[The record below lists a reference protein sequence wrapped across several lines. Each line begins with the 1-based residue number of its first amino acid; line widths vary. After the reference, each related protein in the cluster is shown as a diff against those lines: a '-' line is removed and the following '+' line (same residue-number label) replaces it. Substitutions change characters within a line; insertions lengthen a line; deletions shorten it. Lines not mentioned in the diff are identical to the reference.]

1 MHSLIFF
8 LIALAILIIIHEYG
22 HFWVA
27 RRCGVKVLRFSV
39 GFGKPI
45 WQKVGKDGTEY
56 VLAPIPMGGY
66 VKMLDEREVPV
77 SEDQAQFAFN
87 RQSLTKRVAIVS
99 AGPIANLLFAILA
112 YWILLVVGV
121 SGIKPVVDDVRP
133 SSIAAEAGL
142 HAGDEILQIDGNDTP
157 TWNSVYKALIQKAEY
172 GEKID
177 ITVSSANI
185 KQEHSLTLPQVGLEQ
200 VGNILEQIGIE
211 PLRPS
216 IKPILGEVV
225 PGSPAEKAGLKSGD
239 MLVSAQQEII
249 PSWNQWVEL
258 IQASAGKTLD
268 IELLRDGDRLGLT
281 LIPETGE
288 DGKGRIG
295 AAVDTSQTA
304 IPQELQAELRYG
316 PIDAIKYA
324 VIQTWDFSSSTLK
337 SLWGMVTGKVSTDNL
352 GGPISIAQI
361 AGSSAEQG
369 VMSFISFLAMISITL
384 GILNLLPIPMLDGGH
399 LAMFVFEAVR
409 GKPLSETVQVQVQ
422 KVGFLV
428 LIMVMFIAFFNDL
441 SRVFG

>member
-1 MHSLIFF
+1 
-8 LIALAILIIIHEYG
+8 
-22 HFWVA
+22 
-27 RRCGVKVLRFSV
+27 VLRFSV

-66 VKMLDEREVPV
+66 VKMLDEREMPV
-77 SEDQAQFAFN
+77 SEEQAQFAFN
-87 RQSLTKRVAIVS
+87 RQSLAKRVAIVS
-99 AGPIANLLFAILA
+99 AGPIANLLFAVLA

-121 SGIKPVVDDVRP
+121 SGIKPVIDDVRP
-133 SSIAAEAGL
+133 ASIAAEAGL
-142 HAGDEILQIDGNDTP
+142 HAGDEIQQIDGNDTP
-157 TWNSVYKALIQKAEY
+157 TWVSVYKALIQKAEY

-177 ITVSSANI
+177 ITVSSASI
-185 KQEHSLTLPQVGLEQ
+185 KQEHSLILPQVGLEQ
-200 VGNILEQIGIE
+200 VGNILEQIGIK

-216 IKPILGEVV
+216 IKPILGEVM
-225 PGSPAEKAGLKSGD
+225 PGSPAEKAGLKAGD
-239 MLVSAQQEII
+239 MLVSAQQETI

-295 AAVDTSQTA
+295 AAVDASQTA

-316 PIDAIKYA
+316 PIEAIKYA

-399 LAMFVFEAVR
+399 LAMFAFEAVR
-409 GKPLSETVQVQVQ
+409 GKPLSDTMQVQIQ

>member
-8 LIALAILIIIHEYG
+8 LITLAILIIIHEYG

-66 VKMLDEREVPV
+66 VKMLDEREMPV
-77 SEDQAQFAFN
+77 SEEQAQFAFN
-87 RQSLTKRVAIVS
+87 RQSLAKRVAIVS
-99 AGPIANLLFAILA
+99 AGPIANLIFAILA
-112 YWILLVVGV
+112 YWMLFVVGV
-121 SGIKPVVDDVRP
+121 SGIKPIIDDVHP
-133 SSIAAEAGL
+133 ASIAAQAGL
-142 HAGDEILQIDGNDTP
+142 NPSDEILQVDGKRTP

-172 GEKID
+172 GERTEIL
-177 ITVSSANI
+177 V
-185 KQEHSLTLPQVGLEQ
+185 LTSGIEQQYALVIPQVSIDQ
-200 VGNILEQIGIE
+200 ASSILDKIGIE
-211 PLRPS
+211 PLRPA
-216 IKPILGEVV
+216 IKPVLGEIV
-225 PGSPAEKAGLKSGD
+225 PDSPAQKAGLKEGD
-239 MLVSAQQEII
+239 VLLSSQQQTIDNW
-249 PSWNQWVEL
+249 SKWVEL
-258 IQASAGKTLD
+258 IQASAGKELN
-268 IELLRDGDRLGLT
+268 IEIQRNEQRLT
-281 LIPETGE
+281 LILTPQAGD

-295 AAVDTSQTA
+295 AAVDASQST
-304 IPQELQAELRYG
+304 IPQELQAELSYG
-316 PIDAIKYA
+316 PVEAVWQA

-337 SLWGMVTGKVSTDNL
+337 SLWGMITGKVSTDNL

-369 VMSFISFLAMISITL
+369 VTSFISFLAMISITL

-399 LAMFVFEAVR
+399 LAMFAVEAVR
-409 GKPLSETVQVQVQ
+409 GKPISEITQMQIQ
-422 KVGFLV
+422 KVGFLI

-441 SRVFG
+441 TRVFG

>member
-66 VKMLDEREVPV
+66 VKMLDEREMPV
-77 SEDQAQFAFN
+77 GEEQAQFAFN
-87 RQSLTKRVAIVS
+87 RQSLAKRVAIVS
-99 AGPIANLLFAILA
+99 AGPIANLLFAVLA

-121 SGIKPVVDDVRP
+121 SGIKPVIDDVRP
-133 SSIAAEAGL
+133 ASIAAEAGL

-177 ITVSSANI
+177 ITVSSTSI
-185 KQEHSLTLPQVGLEQ
+185 KQEHSLILPQVSLEQ

-211 PLRPS
+211 PLRPA
-216 IKPILGEVV
+216 IKPILGEVM
-225 PGSPAEKAGLKSGD
+225 PGSPAEKAGLKAGD
-239 MLVSAQQEII
+239 MLLSAQQETI

-258 IQASAGKTLD
+258 IQASAGKKLD
-268 IELLRDGDRLGLT
+268 IEVFQDGERIALT
-281 LIPETGE
+281 LIPEIGE

-295 AAVDTSQTA
+295 AAVDASQTA

-316 PIDAIKYA
+316 PIAAIKHA

-337 SLWGMVTGKVSTDNL
+337 SLWGMITGKVSTDNL

-399 LAMFVFEAVR
+399 LAMFAFEAVR
-409 GKPLSETVQVQVQ
+409 GKPLSDTVQVQIQ

>member
-66 VKMLDEREVPV
+66 VKMLDEREMPV
-77 SEDQAQFAFN
+77 SEEQAQFAFN
-87 RQSLTKRVAIVS
+87 RQSLAKRVAIVS
-99 AGPIANLLFAILA
+99 AGPIANLLFAVLA

-121 SGIKPVVDDVRP
+121 SGIKPVINDVRP
-133 SSIAAEAGL
+133 ASIAAEAGL

-177 ITVSSANI
+177 ITVSSTSI
-185 KQEHSLTLPQVGLEQ
+185 KQEHSLILPQVGLEQ

-216 IKPILGEVV
+216 IKPILGEVM
-225 PGSPAEKAGLKSGD
+225 PGSPAEKAGLKAGD
-239 MLVSAQQEII
+239 MLVSAQQETI

-295 AAVDTSQTA
+295 AAVDASQTA

-316 PIDAIKYA
+316 PIEAIKYA

-399 LAMFVFEAVR
+399 LAMFAFEAVR
-409 GKPLSETVQVQVQ
+409 GKPISDTMQVQIQ

>member
-8 LIALAILIIIHEYG
+8 LIALALLIIIHEYG

-66 VKMLDEREVPV
+66 VKMLDEREMPV
-77 SEDQAQFAFN
+77 SEEQAQYAFN
-87 RQSLTKRVAIVS
+87 RQSLMKRVAIVS
-99 AGPIANLLFAILA
+99 AGPIANLIFAIFA
-112 YWILLVVGV
+112 YWLLFVVGV
-121 SGIKPVVDDVRP
+121 SGIKPVIDDVRP
-133 SSIAAEAGL
+133 ASIAAQAGL
-142 HAGDEILQIDGNDTP
+142 VAGDQIVEIDGKQTP

-172 GEKID
+172 GEDVKMM
-177 ITVSSANI
+177 VLSSGI
-185 KQEHSLTLPQVGLEQ
+185 QQYHSFILPQVGIDQ
-200 VGNILEQIGIE
+200 AGNILEKIGVE
-211 PLRPS
+211 PLRPA
-216 IKPILGEVV
+216 IKPVLGKVM
-225 PGSPAEKAGLKSGD
+225 PDSPAQKAGLKVGD
-239 MLVSAQQEII
+239 VLLSSQQQAI
-249 PSWNQWVEL
+249 SNWQQWVEL
-258 IQASAGKTLD
+258 IQASAGKSLN
-268 IELLRDGDRLGLT
+268 IEIERNGERLT
-281 LIPETGE
+281 RTITPEAGE
-288 DGKGRIG
+288 DGNGRIG
-295 AAVDTSQTA
+295 AAVDSSQTK
-304 IPQELQAELRYG
+304 IPKTLQAELRYG
-316 PIDAIKYA
+316 PVAAFKEA

-337 SLWGMVTGKVSTDNL
+337 SLWGMITGKVSTDNL

-369 VMSFISFLAMISITL
+369 ITSFISFLAMISITL

-399 LAMFVFEAVR
+399 LAMFAFEAVR
-409 GKPLSETVQVQVQ
+409 GKPLSETVQVQIQ

>member
-66 VKMLDEREVPV
+66 VKMLDEREMPV
-77 SEDQAQFAFN
+77 SEEQAQFAFN
-87 RQSLTKRVAIVS
+87 RQSLAKRVAIVS
-99 AGPIANLLFAILA
+99 AGPIANLLFAVLA

-121 SGIKPVVDDVRP
+121 SGIKPVIDDVRP
-133 SSIAAEAGL
+133 ASIAAEAGL
-142 HAGDEILQIDGNDTP
+142 HAGDEIQQIDGNDTP
-157 TWNSVYKALIQKAEY
+157 TWDSVYKALIQKAEY

-177 ITVSSANI
+177 ITVSSASI
-185 KQEHSLTLPQVGLEQ
+185 KQEHSLILPQVGLEQ

-216 IKPILGEVV
+216 IKPILGEVM
-225 PGSPAEKAGLKSGD
+225 PGSPAEKAGLKAGD
-239 MLVSAQQEII
+239 MLVSAQQETI

-295 AAVDTSQTA
+295 AAVDASQTA

-316 PIDAIKYA
+316 PIEAIKYA
-324 VIQTWDFSSSTLK
+324 VIQTWDFSSSTL
-337 SLWGMVTGKVSTDNL
+337 WT
-352 GGPISIAQI
+352 
-361 AGSSAEQG
+361 
-369 VMSFISFLAMISITL
+369 
-384 GILNLLPIPMLDGGH
+384 
-399 LAMFVFEAVR
+399 
-409 GKPLSETVQVQVQ
+409 
-422 KVGFLV
+422 
-428 LIMVMFIAFFNDL
+428 
-441 SRVFG
+441 

>member
-66 VKMLDEREVPV
+66 VKMLDEREMPV
-77 SEDQAQFAFN
+77 SEEQAQFAFN
-87 RQSLTKRVAIVS
+87 RQSLAKRVAIVS
-99 AGPIANLLFAILA
+99 AGPIANLIFAILA
-112 YWILLVVGV
+112 YWMLFVVGV
-121 SGIKPVVDDVRP
+121 SGIKPIIDDVHP
-133 SSIAAEAGL
+133 ASIAAQAGL
-142 HAGDEILQIDGNDTP
+142 NPSDEILQVDGKRTP

-172 GEKID
+172 GERTEIL
-177 ITVSSANI
+177 V
-185 KQEHSLTLPQVGLEQ
+185 LTSGIEQQYALVIPQVSIDQAGS
-200 VGNILEQIGIE
+200 ILDKIGIE
-211 PLRPS
+211 PLRPA
-216 IKPILGEVV
+216 IKPVLGEIV
-225 PGSPAEKAGLKSGD
+225 PDSPAQKAGLKVGD
-239 MLVSAQQEII
+239 VLLSSQQQTIDNW
-249 PSWNQWVEL
+249 SKWVEL
-258 IQASAGKTLD
+258 IQASAGKELN
-268 IELLRDGDRLGLT
+268 IEIQRNEQRLT
-281 LIPETGE
+281 LTLTPQAGD

-295 AAVDTSQTA
+295 AVVDASQST
-304 IPQELQAELRYG
+304 IPQELQAELSYG
-316 PIDAIKYA
+316 PVEASWQA
-324 VIQTWDFSSSTLK
+324 VIQTWDFSTSTLK
-337 SLWGMVTGKVSTDNL
+337 SLWGMITGKVSTDNL

-369 VMSFISFLAMISITL
+369 VTSFISFLAMISITL

-399 LAMFVFEAVR
+399 LAMFAVEAVR
-409 GKPLSETVQVQVQ
+409 GKPISEITQMQIQ
-422 KVGFLV
+422 KVGFLI

-441 SRVFG
+441 TRVFG

>member
-66 VKMLDEREVPV
+66 VKMLDEREMPV
-77 SEDQAQFAFN
+77 SEEQAQFAFN
-87 RQSLTKRVAIVS
+87 RQSLAKRVAIVS
-99 AGPIANLLFAILA
+99 AGPIANLLFAVLA

-121 SGIKPVVDDVRP
+121 SGIKPIIDDVRP
-133 SSIAAEAGL
+133 ASIAAEAGL
-142 HAGDEILQIDGNDTP
+142 HAGDEFLQIDGNDIP

-177 ITVSSANI
+177 ITVSSASI
-185 KQEHSLTLPQVGLEQ
+185 KQQHSLILPQVGLEQ

-216 IKPILGEVV
+216 IKPILGEVI
-225 PGSPAEKAGLKSGD
+225 PGSPAEKAGLKAGD
-239 MLVSAQQEII
+239 ILVSAQQETI

-281 LIPETGE
+281 LIPETGD

-295 AAVDTSQTA
+295 AAVDASQTA

-316 PIDAIKYA
+316 PIEAIKYA
-324 VIQTWDFSSSTLK
+324 VTQTWDFSSSTLK

-399 LAMFVFEAVR
+399 LAMFAFEAVR
-409 GKPLSETVQVQVQ
+409 GKPLSDTMQVQIQ

>member
-45 WQKVGKDGTEY
+45 WQKIGKDGTEY

-66 VKMLDEREVPV
+66 VKMLDEREMPV
-77 SEDQAQFAFN
+77 SEEQAQFAFN
-87 RQSLTKRVAIVS
+87 RQSLAKRVAIVS

-133 SSIAAEAGL
+133 ASIAAEAGL

-216 IKPILGEVV
+216 IKPVLGEVV

-295 AAVDTSQTA
+295 AAVDASQTA

>member
-66 VKMLDEREVPV
+66 VKMLDEREMPV
-77 SEDQAQFAFN
+77 SEEQAQFAFN
-87 RQSLTKRVAIVS
+87 RQSLAKRVAIVS
-99 AGPIANLLFAILA
+99 AGPIANLLFAVLA

-121 SGIKPVVDDVRP
+121 SGIKPVIDDVRP
-133 SSIAAEAGL
+133 ASIAAEAGL
-142 HAGDEILQIDGNDTP
+142 HAGDEIQQIDGNDTP
-157 TWNSVYKALIQKAEY
+157 TWDSVYKALIQKAEY

-177 ITVSSANI
+177 ITVSSASI
-185 KQEHSLTLPQVGLEQ
+185 KQEHSLILPQVGLEQ

-216 IKPILGEVV
+216 IKPILGEVI
-225 PGSPAEKAGLKSGD
+225 PGSPAEKAGLKAGD
-239 MLVSAQQEII
+239 MLVSAQQETI

-295 AAVDTSQTA
+295 AAVDASQTA

-316 PIDAIKYA
+316 PIEAIKYA

-399 LAMFVFEAVR
+399 LAMFAFEAVR
-409 GKPLSETVQVQVQ
+409 GKPLSDTMQVQIQ

>member
-66 VKMLDEREVPV
+66 VKMLDEREMPV
-77 SEDQAQFAFN
+77 TEEQAQFAFN
-87 RQSLTKRVAIVS
+87 RQSLAKRVAIVS
-99 AGPIANLLFAILA
+99 AGPIANLIFAILA
-112 YWILLVVGV
+112 YWMLFVVGV
-121 SGIKPVVDDVRP
+121 SGIKPIIDDVHP
-133 SSIAAEAGL
+133 ASIAAQAGL
-142 HAGDEILQIDGNDTP
+142 NPSDEILQVDGKRTP

-172 GEKID
+172 GERTEILVMTSG
-177 ITVSSANI
+177 IVQQYALVI
-185 KQEHSLTLPQVGLEQ
+185 PQVSIDQ
-200 VGNILEQIGIE
+200 ASSILDKIGIE
-211 PLRPS
+211 PLRPA
-216 IKPILGEVV
+216 IKPVLGEIV
-225 PGSPAEKAGLKSGD
+225 PDSPAQKAGLKVGD
-239 MLVSAQQEII
+239 VLLSSQQQTIDNW
-249 PSWNQWVEL
+249 SKWVEL
-258 IQASAGKTLD
+258 IQASAGKELN
-268 IELLRDGDRLGLT
+268 IEIQRNEQRLT
-281 LIPETGE
+281 LTLTPQAGD

-295 AAVDTSQTA
+295 AAVDASQST
-304 IPQELQAELRYG
+304 IPQELQAELSYG
-316 PIDAIKYA
+316 PVEAVWQA

-337 SLWGMVTGKVSTDNL
+337 SLWGMITGKVSTDNL

-369 VMSFISFLAMISITL
+369 VTSFISFLAMISITL

-399 LAMFVFEAVR
+399 LAMFAVEAVR
-409 GKPLSETVQVQVQ
+409 GKPISEITQMQIQ
-422 KVGFLV
+422 KVGFLI

-441 SRVFG
+441 TRVFG

>member
-66 VKMLDEREVPV
+66 VKMLDEREMPV
-77 SEDQAQFAFN
+77 SEEQAQFAFN
-87 RQSLTKRVAIVS
+87 RQSLAKRVAIVS
-99 AGPIANLLFAILA
+99 AGPIANLIFAILA
-112 YWILLVVGV
+112 YWMLFVVGV
-121 SGIKPVVDDVRP
+121 SGIKPIIDDVHP
-133 SSIAAEAGL
+133 ASIAAQAGL
-142 HAGDEILQIDGNDTP
+142 NPGDEILQVDGKRTP

-172 GEKID
+172 GERTEIL
-177 ITVSSANI
+177 V
-185 KQEHSLTLPQVGLEQ
+185 LTSGIEQQYALVIPQVSIDQ
-200 VGNILEQIGIE
+200 ASSILDKIGIE
-211 PLRPS
+211 PLRPA
-216 IKPILGEVV
+216 IKPVLGEIV
-225 PGSPAEKAGLKSGD
+225 PDSPAQKAGLKVGD
-239 MLVSAQQEII
+239 VLLSSQQQTIDNW
-249 PSWNQWVEL
+249 SKWVEL
-258 IQASAGKTLD
+258 IQASAGKELN
-268 IELLRDGDRLGLT
+268 IEIQRNEQRLT
-281 LIPETGE
+281 LTLTPQAGD

-295 AAVDTSQTA
+295 AAVDASQST
-304 IPQELQAELRYG
+304 IPQELQAELSYG
-316 PIDAIKYA
+316 PVEASWQA
-324 VIQTWDFSSSTLK
+324 VIQTWDFSTSTLK
-337 SLWGMVTGKVSTDNL
+337 SLWGMITGKVSTDNL

-369 VMSFISFLAMISITL
+369 VTSFISFLAMISITL

-399 LAMFVFEAVR
+399 LAMFAVEAVR
-409 GKPLSETVQVQVQ
+409 GKPISEITQMQIQ
-422 KVGFLV
+422 KVGFLI

-441 SRVFG
+441 TRVFG

>member
-8 LIALAILIIIHEYG
+8 LIALAILIVIHEYG

-66 VKMLDEREVPV
+66 VKMLDEREMPV
-77 SEDQAQFAFN
+77 SEEQAQFAFN
-87 RQSLTKRVAIVS
+87 RQSLAKRVAIVS

-112 YWILLVVGV
+112 YWLLLVVGV
-121 SGIKPVVDDVRP
+121 SGIKPVIDDVRP
-133 SSIAAEAGL
+133 ASIAAEAGL

-177 ITVSSANI
+177 ITVSSASI
-185 KQEHSLTLPQVGLEQ
+185 KQQHSLILPQVGLEQ

-211 PLRPS
+211 PLRPA
-216 IKPILGEVV
+216 IKPILGEVM
-225 PGSPAEKAGLKSGD
+225 PGSPAEKAGLKAGD
-239 MLVSAQQEII
+239 MLLSAQQETI

-258 IQASAGKTLD
+258 IQASAGKKLD
-268 IELLRDGDRLGLT
+268 IEVFQDGERIALT
-281 LIPETGE
+281 LIPEIGE

-295 AAVDTSQTA
+295 AAVDASQTA

-316 PIDAIKYA
+316 PIEAIKYA

-337 SLWGMVTGKVSTDNL
+337 SLWGMITGKVSTDNL

-399 LAMFVFEAVR
+399 LAMFAFEAVR
-409 GKPLSETVQVQVQ
+409 GKPLSDTVQVQIQ

>member
-66 VKMLDEREVPV
+66 VKMLDEREMPV
-77 SEDQAQFAFN
+77 SEEQAQFAFN
-87 RQSLTKRVAIVS
+87 RQSLAKRVAIVS
-99 AGPIANLLFAILA
+99 AGPIANLIFAILA
-112 YWILLVVGV
+112 YWILFFVGV
-121 SGIKPVVDDVRP
+121 SGIKPIIDDVHP
-133 SSIAAEAGL
+133 ASIAAQAGL
-142 HAGDEILQIDGNDTP
+142 NPSDEILQVDGKRTP

-172 GEKID
+172 GERTEIL
-177 ITVSSANI
+177 V
-185 KQEHSLTLPQVGLEQ
+185 LTSGIEQQYALVIPQVSIDQ
-200 VGNILEQIGIE
+200 ASSILDKIGIE
-211 PLRPS
+211 PLRPA
-216 IKPILGEVV
+216 IKPVLGEIV
-225 PGSPAEKAGLKSGD
+225 PDSPAQKAGLKVGD
-239 MLVSAQQEII
+239 VLLSSQQQTIDNW
-249 PSWNQWVEL
+249 SKWVEL
-258 IQASAGKTLD
+258 IQASAGKELN
-268 IELLRDGDRLGLT
+268 IEIQRNEQRLT
-281 LIPETGE
+281 LTLTPQAGD

-295 AAVDTSQTA
+295 AAVDASQST
-304 IPQELQAELRYG
+304 IPQDLQAELSYG
-316 PIDAIKYA
+316 PVEAVWQA

-337 SLWGMVTGKVSTDNL
+337 SLWGMITGKVSTDNL

-369 VMSFISFLAMISITL
+369 VISFISFLAMISITL

-399 LAMFVFEAVR
+399 LAMFAVEAVR
-409 GKPLSETVQVQVQ
+409 GKPISEITQMQIQ
-422 KVGFLV
+422 KVGFLI

-441 SRVFG
+441 TRVFG

>member
-66 VKMLDEREVPV
+66 VKMLDEREMPV
-77 SEDQAQFAFN
+77 SEEQAQFAFN
-87 RQSLTKRVAIVS
+87 RQSLAKRVAIVS
-99 AGPIANLLFAILA
+99 AGSIANLIFAILA
-112 YWILLVVGV
+112 YWMLFVVGV
-121 SGIKPVVDDVRP
+121 SGIKPIIDDVHP
-133 SSIAAEAGL
+133 ASTAAQAGL
-142 HAGDEILQIDGNDTP
+142 NPSDEILQVDGKRTP

-172 GEKID
+172 GERTEIL
-177 ITVSSANI
+177 V
-185 KQEHSLTLPQVGLEQ
+185 LTSGIEQQYALVIPQVSIDQAGS
-200 VGNILEQIGIE
+200 ISYKIGIE
-211 PLRPS
+211 PLRPA
-216 IKPILGEVV
+216 IKPVLGEIV
-225 PGSPAEKAGLKSGD
+225 PDSPAQKAGLKVGD
-239 MLVSAQQEII
+239 VLLSSQQQTIDNW
-249 PSWNQWVEL
+249 SKWVEL
-258 IQASAGKTLD
+258 IQASAGKELN
-268 IELLRDGDRLGLT
+268 IEVQRHEQRLT
-281 LIPETGE
+281 LTLTPQAGD

-295 AAVDTSQTA
+295 AAVDASQST
-304 IPQELQAELRYG
+304 IPQDLQAELTYG
-316 PIDAIKYA
+316 PVEAVWQA

-337 SLWGMVTGKVSTDNL
+337 SLWGMITGKVSTDNL

-369 VMSFISFLAMISITL
+369 VTSFISFLAMISITL

-399 LAMFVFEAVR
+399 LAMFAVEAVR
-409 GKPLSETVQVQVQ
+409 GKPISEITQMQIQ
-422 KVGFLV
+422 KVGFLI

-441 SRVFG
+441 TRVFG

>member
-66 VKMLDEREVPV
+66 VKMLDEREMPV
-77 SEDQAQFAFN
+77 SEEQAQFAFN
-87 RQSLTKRVAIVS
+87 RQSLAKRVVIVS
-99 AGPIANLLFAILA
+99 AGPIANLLFAVLA

-121 SGIKPVVDDVRP
+121 SGIKPIIDDVRP
-133 SSIAAEAGL
+133 ASIAAEAGL
-142 HAGDEILQIDGNDTP
+142 HAGDEFLQINGNDTP

-177 ITVSSANI
+177 ITVSSASI
-185 KQEHSLTLPQVGLEQ
+185 KQEHSLILPQVGLEQ

-216 IKPILGEVV
+216 IKPILGEVI
-225 PGSPAEKAGLKSGD
+225 PDSPAEKAGLKAGD
-239 MLVSAQQEII
+239 MLVSAQQETI

-288 DGKGRIG
+288 DGQGRIG
-295 AAVDTSQTA
+295 AAVDASQTA

-316 PIDAIKYA
+316 PIEAIKYA

-399 LAMFVFEAVR
+399 LAMFAFEAVR
-409 GKPLSETVQVQVQ
+409 GKPLSDTVQVQTQ

>member
-66 VKMLDEREVPV
+66 VKMLDEREMPV
-77 SEDQAQFAFN
+77 SEEQAQFAFN
-87 RQSLTKRVAIVS
+87 RQSLAKRVAIVS
-99 AGPIANLLFAILA
+99 AGPIANLLFAVLA

-121 SGIKPVVDDVRP
+121 SGIKPVINDVRP
-133 SSIAAEAGL
+133 ASIAADAGL

-177 ITVSSANI
+177 ITVSSASI
-185 KQEHSLTLPQVGLEQ
+185 KQEHSLILPQVGLEQ

-216 IKPILGEVV
+216 IKPILGEVM
-225 PGSPAEKAGLKSGD
+225 PGSPAEKAGLKAGD
-239 MLVSAQQEII
+239 MLVSAQQETI
-249 PSWNQWVEL
+249 PSWNQWVDL

-295 AAVDTSQTA
+295 AAVDASQAA

-316 PIDAIKYA
+316 PIEAIKYA
-324 VIQTWDFSSSTLK
+324 VIQTWDFSSSNLK

-399 LAMFVFEAVR
+399 LAMFAFEAVR
-409 GKPLSETVQVQVQ
+409 GKPLSDTMQVQIQ

>member
-66 VKMLDEREVPV
+66 VKMLDEREMPV
-77 SEDQAQFAFN
+77 SEEQAQFAFN
-87 RQSLTKRVAIVS
+87 RQSLAKRVAIVS
-99 AGPIANLLFAILA
+99 AGPIANLLFAVLA

-121 SGIKPVVDDVRP
+121 SGIKPVINDVRP
-133 SSIAAEAGL
+133 ASIAAEAGL

-177 ITVSSANI
+177 ITVSSTSI
-185 KQEHSLTLPQVGLEQ
+185 KQEHSLILPQVGLEQ

-216 IKPILGEVV
+216 IKPILGEVM
-225 PGSPAEKAGLKSGD
+225 PGSPAEKAGLKAGD
-239 MLVSAQQEII
+239 MLVSAQQETI

-288 DGKGRIG
+288 DSKGRIG
-295 AAVDTSQTA
+295 AAVDASQTA

-316 PIDAIKYA
+316 PIEAIKYA

-399 LAMFVFEAVR
+399 LAMFAFEAVR
-409 GKPLSETVQVQVQ
+409 GKPLSDTMQVQIQ

>member
-27 RRCGVKVLRFSV
+27 RRCSVKVLRFSV

-66 VKMLDEREVPV
+66 VKMLDEREMPV
-77 SEDQAQFAFN
+77 SEEQAQFAFN
-87 RQSLTKRVAIVS
+87 RQSLAKRVAIVS
-99 AGPIANLLFAILA
+99 AGPIANLLFAVLA

-121 SGIKPVVDDVRP
+121 SGIKPVIDDVRP
-133 SSIAAEAGL
+133 ASIAAEAGL
-142 HAGDEILQIDGNDTP
+142 HAGDEFLQIDGNDTP

-177 ITVSSANI
+177 ITVSSASI
-185 KQEHSLTLPQVGLEQ
+185 KQQHSLILPQVGLEQ

-216 IKPILGEVV
+216 IKPILGEVI
-225 PGSPAEKAGLKSGD
+225 PGSPAEKAGLKAGD
-239 MLVSAQQEII
+239 ILVSAQQETI

-295 AAVDTSQTA
+295 AAVDASQTA

-316 PIDAIKYA
+316 PIEAIKYA

-399 LAMFVFEAVR
+399 LAMFAFEAVR
-409 GKPLSETVQVQVQ
+409 GKPLSDTMQVQIQ

>member
-66 VKMLDEREVPV
+66 VKMLDEREMPV
-77 SEDQAQFAFN
+77 SEEQAQFAFN
-87 RQSLTKRVAIVS
+87 RQSLAKRVAIVS
-99 AGPIANLLFAILA
+99 AGPIANLLFAVLA

-121 SGIKPVVDDVRP
+121 SGIKPVIDDVRP
-133 SSIAAEAGL
+133 ASIAAEAGL
-142 HAGDEILQIDGNDTP
+142 HAGDEFLQIDGNDTP

-177 ITVSSANI
+177 ITVSSASI
-185 KQEHSLTLPQVGLEQ
+185 KQEHSLILPQVGLEQ

-216 IKPILGEVV
+216 IKPILGEVI
-225 PGSPAEKAGLKSGD
+225 PGSPAEKAGLKAGD
-239 MLVSAQQEII
+239 MLVSAQQETI

-295 AAVDTSQTA
+295 AAVDASQTA

-316 PIDAIKYA
+316 PIEAIKYA

-399 LAMFVFEAVR
+399 LAMFAFEAVR
-409 GKPLSETVQVQVQ
+409 GKPISDTVQVQIQ

>member
-66 VKMLDEREVPV
+66 VKMLDEREMPV
-77 SEDQAQFAFN
+77 SEEQAQFAFN
-87 RQSLTKRVAIVS
+87 RQSLAKRVAIVS
-99 AGPIANLLFAILA
+99 AGPIANLIFAILA
-112 YWILLVVGV
+112 YWMLFVVGV
-121 SGIKPVVDDVRP
+121 SGIKPIIDDVHP
-133 SSIAAEAGL
+133 ASIAAQAGL
-142 HAGDEILQIDGNDTP
+142 NPGDEILQVDGKRTP

-172 GEKID
+172 GERTEIL
-177 ITVSSANI
+177 V
-185 KQEHSLTLPQVGLEQ
+185 LTSGIEQQYALVIPQVSIDQ
-200 VGNILEQIGIE
+200 ASSILDKIGIE
-211 PLRPS
+211 PLRPA
-216 IKPILGEVV
+216 IKPVLGEIV
-225 PGSPAEKAGLKSGD
+225 PDSPAQKAGLKVGD
-239 MLVSAQQEII
+239 VLLSSQQQTIDNW
-249 PSWNQWVEL
+249 SKWVEL
-258 IQASAGKTLD
+258 IQASAGKELN
-268 IELLRDGDRLGLT
+268 IEIQRNEQRLT
-281 LIPETGE
+281 LTLTPQAGD

-295 AAVDTSQTA
+295 AVVDASQST
-304 IPQELQAELRYG
+304 IPQELQAELSYG
-316 PIDAIKYA
+316 PVEASWQA
-324 VIQTWDFSSSTLK
+324 VIQTWDFSTSTLK
-337 SLWGMVTGKVSTDNL
+337 SLWGMITGKVSTDNL

-369 VMSFISFLAMISITL
+369 VTSFISFLAMISITL

-399 LAMFVFEAVR
+399 LAMFAVEAVR
-409 GKPLSETVQVQVQ
+409 GKPISEITQMQIQ
-422 KVGFLV
+422 KVGFLI

-441 SRVFG
+441 TRVFG

>member
-66 VKMLDEREVPV
+66 VKMLDEREMPV
-77 SEDQAQFAFN
+77 SEEQAQFAFN
-87 RQSLTKRVAIVS
+87 RQSLAKRVAIVS
-99 AGPIANLLFAILA
+99 AGPIANLIFAILA
-112 YWILLVVGV
+112 YWMLFVVGV
-121 SGIKPVVDDVRP
+121 SGIKPIIDDVHP
-133 SSIAAEAGL
+133 ASIAAQAGL
-142 HAGDEILQIDGNDTP
+142 NPSDEILQVDGKRTP

-172 GEKID
+172 GERTEIL
-177 ITVSSANI
+177 V
-185 KQEHSLTLPQVGLEQ
+185 LTSGIEQQYALVIPQVSIDQ
-200 VGNILEQIGIE
+200 ASSILDKIGIE
-211 PLRPS
+211 PLRPA
-216 IKPILGEVV
+216 IKPVLGEIV
-225 PGSPAEKAGLKSGD
+225 PDSPAQKAGLKEGD
-239 MLVSAQQEII
+239 VLLSSQQQTIDNW
-249 PSWNQWVEL
+249 SKWVEL
-258 IQASAGKTLD
+258 IQASAGKELN
-268 IELLRDGDRLGLT
+268 IEIQRNEQRLT
-281 LIPETGE
+281 LILTPQAGD

-295 AAVDTSQTA
+295 AAVDASQST
-304 IPQELQAELRYG
+304 IPQELQAELSYG
-316 PIDAIKYA
+316 PVEAVWQA

-337 SLWGMVTGKVSTDNL
+337 SLWGMITGKVSTDNL

-369 VMSFISFLAMISITL
+369 VTSFISFLAMISITL

-399 LAMFVFEAVR
+399 LAMFAVEAVR
-409 GKPLSETVQVQVQ
+409 GKPISEITQMQIQ
-422 KVGFLV
+422 KVGFLI

-441 SRVFG
+441 TRVFG

>member
-66 VKMLDEREVPV
+66 VKMLDEREMPV
-77 SEDQAQFAFN
+77 SEEQAQFAFN
-87 RQSLTKRVAIVS
+87 RQSLAKRVAIVS
-99 AGPIANLLFAILA
+99 AGPIANLIFAILA
-112 YWILLVVGV
+112 YWMLFVVGV
-121 SGIKPVVDDVRP
+121 SGIKPIIDDVHP
-133 SSIAAEAGL
+133 ASIAAQAGL
-142 HAGDEILQIDGNDTP
+142 NPSDEILQVDGKRTP

-172 GEKID
+172 GERTEIL
-177 ITVSSANI
+177 V
-185 KQEHSLTLPQVGLEQ
+185 LTSGIEQQYALVIPQVSIDQ
-200 VGNILEQIGIE
+200 ASSILDKIGIE
-211 PLRPS
+211 PLRPA
-216 IKPILGEVV
+216 IKPVLGEIV
-225 PGSPAEKAGLKSGD
+225 PDSPAQKAGLKVGD
-239 MLVSAQQEII
+239 VLLSSQQQTIDNW
-249 PSWNQWVEL
+249 SKWVEL
-258 IQASAGKTLD
+258 IQASAGKEWN
-268 IELLRDGDRLGLT
+268 IEIQRNEQRLT
-281 LIPETGE
+281 LTLTPQAGD

-295 AAVDTSQTA
+295 AAVDASQST
-304 IPQELQAELRYG
+304 IPQELQAELSYG
-316 PIDAIKYA
+316 PVEAVWQA

-337 SLWGMVTGKVSTDNL
+337 SLWGMITGKVSTDNL

-369 VMSFISFLAMISITL
+369 VTSFISFLAMISITL

-399 LAMFVFEAVR
+399 LAMFAVEAVR
-409 GKPLSETVQVQVQ
+409 GKPISEITQMQIQ
-422 KVGFLV
+422 KVGFLI

-441 SRVFG
+441 TRVFG

>member
-66 VKMLDEREVPV
+66 VKMLDEREMPV
-77 SEDQAQFAFN
+77 SEEQAQFAFN
-87 RQSLTKRVAIVS
+87 RQSLAKRVAIVS
-99 AGPIANLLFAILA
+99 AGPIANLIFAILA
-112 YWILLVVGV
+112 YWMLFVVGV
-121 SGIKPVVDDVRP
+121 SGIKPIIDDVHP
-133 SSIAAEAGL
+133 ASIAAQAGL
-142 HAGDEILQIDGNDTP
+142 NPSDEILQVDGKRTP

-172 GEKID
+172 GERTEIL
-177 ITVSSANI
+177 V
-185 KQEHSLTLPQVGLEQ
+185 LTSGIEQQYALVIPQVSIDQAGS
-200 VGNILEQIGIE
+200 ILDKIGIE
-211 PLRPS
+211 PLRPA
-216 IKPILGEVV
+216 IKPVLGEIV
-225 PGSPAEKAGLKSGD
+225 PDSPAQKAGLKVGD
-239 MLVSAQQEII
+239 VLLSSQQQTIDNW
-249 PSWNQWVEL
+249 SKWVEL
-258 IQASAGKTLD
+258 IQASAGKELN
-268 IELLRDGDRLGLT
+268 IEIQRNEQRLT
-281 LIPETGE
+281 LTLTPQAGD

-295 AAVDTSQTA
+295 AAVDASQST
-304 IPQELQAELRYG
+304 IPQDLQAELSYG
-316 PIDAIKYA
+316 PVEAVWQA

-337 SLWGMVTGKVSTDNL
+337 SLWGMITGKVSTDNL

-369 VMSFISFLAMISITL
+369 VTSFISFLAMISITL

-399 LAMFVFEAVR
+399 LAMFAVEAVR
-409 GKPLSETVQVQVQ
+409 GKPISEITQMQIQ
-422 KVGFLV
+422 KVGFLI

-441 SRVFG
+441 TRVFG

>member
-66 VKMLDEREVPV
+66 VKMLDEREMPV
-77 SEDQAQFAFN
+77 SEEQAQFAFN
-87 RQSLTKRVAIVS
+87 RQSLAKRVAIVS
-99 AGPIANLLFAILA
+99 AGPIANLIFAILA
-112 YWILLVVGV
+112 YWMLFVVGV
-121 SGIKPVVDDVRP
+121 SGIKPIIDDVHP
-133 SSIAAEAGL
+133 ASIAAQAGL
-142 HAGDEILQIDGNDTP
+142 NPSDEILQVDGKRTP

-172 GEKID
+172 GERTEIL
-177 ITVSSANI
+177 V
-185 KQEHSLTLPQVGLEQ
+185 LTSGIEQQYALVIPQVSIDQAGS
-200 VGNILEQIGIE
+200 ILDKIGIE
-211 PLRPS
+211 PLRPA
-216 IKPILGEVV
+216 IKPVLGEIV
-225 PGSPAEKAGLKSGD
+225 PDSPAQKAGLKVGD
-239 MLVSAQQEII
+239 VLLSSQQQTIDNW
-249 PSWNQWVEL
+249 SKWVEL
-258 IQASAGKTLD
+258 IQASAGKELN
-268 IELLRDGDRLGLT
+268 IEIQRNEQRLT
-281 LIPETGE
+281 LTLTPQAGD

-295 AAVDTSQTA
+295 AAVDASQST
-304 IPQELQAELRYG
+304 IPQELQAELSYG
-316 PIDAIKYA
+316 PVEAVWQA

-337 SLWGMVTGKVSTDNL
+337 SLWGMITGKVSTDNL

-369 VMSFISFLAMISITL
+369 VTSFISFLAMISITL

-399 LAMFVFEAVR
+399 LAMFAVEAVR
-409 GKPLSETVQVQVQ
+409 GKPISEITQMQIQ
-422 KVGFLV
+422 KVGFLI

-441 SRVFG
+441 TRVFG

>member
-66 VKMLDEREVPV
+66 VKMLDEREMPV
-77 SEDQAQFAFN
+77 SEEQAQFAFN
-87 RQSLTKRVAIVS
+87 RQSLAKRVAIVS
-99 AGPIANLLFAILA
+99 AGPIANLIFAILA
-112 YWILLVVGV
+112 YWMLFVVGV
-121 SGIKPVVDDVRP
+121 SGIKPIIDDVHP
-133 SSIAAEAGL
+133 ASIAAQAGL
-142 HAGDEILQIDGNDTP
+142 NPSDEILQVDGKRTP

-172 GEKID
+172 GERTEIL
-177 ITVSSANI
+177 V
-185 KQEHSLTLPQVGLEQ
+185 LTSGIEQQYALVIPQVSIDQ
-200 VGNILEQIGIE
+200 ASSILDKIGIE
-211 PLRPS
+211 PLRPA
-216 IKPILGEVV
+216 IKPVLGEIV
-225 PGSPAEKAGLKSGD
+225 PDSPAQKAGLKVGD
-239 MLVSAQQEII
+239 VLLSSQQQTIDNW
-249 PSWNQWVEL
+249 SKWVEL
-258 IQASAGKTLD
+258 IQASAGKELN
-268 IELLRDGDRLGLT
+268 IEIQRNEQRLT
-281 LIPETGE
+281 LTLTPQAGD

-295 AAVDTSQTA
+295 AAVDASQST
-304 IPQELQAELRYG
+304 IPQDLQAELSYG
-316 PIDAIKYA
+316 PVEAVWQS

-337 SLWGMVTGKVSTDNL
+337 SLWGMITGKVSTDNL

-369 VMSFISFLAMISITL
+369 VTSFISFLAMISITL

-399 LAMFVFEAVR
+399 LAMFAVEAVR
-409 GKPLSETVQVQVQ
+409 GKPISEITQMQIQ
-422 KVGFLV
+422 KVGFLI

-441 SRVFG
+441 TRVFG

>member
-66 VKMLDEREVPV
+66 VKMLDEREMPV
-77 SEDQAQFAFN
+77 NEEQAQFAFN
-87 RQSLTKRVAIVS
+87 RQSLAKRVAIVS
-99 AGPIANLLFAILA
+99 AGPIANLLFAVLA

-133 SSIAAEAGL
+133 ASIAAEAGL

-216 IKPILGEVV
+216 IKPVLGEVV

-295 AAVDTSQTA
+295 AAVDASQTA

>member
-66 VKMLDEREVPV
+66 VKMLDEREMPV

-99 AGPIANLLFAILA
+99 AGPIANLLFAIVA

-121 SGIKPVVDDVRP
+121 SGIKPFIDDVRP
-133 SSIAAEAGL
+133 ASIAAEAGL
-142 HAGDEILQIDGNDTP
+142 HAGDEILQIDGSDTP

-172 GEKID
+172 GEKIT
-177 ITVSSANI
+177 ITVSSIGI
-185 KQEHSLTLPQVGLEQ
+185 KQEYSLTLPQVGLDQ
-200 VGNILEQIGIE
+200 VGNILQKIGIE
-211 PLRPS
+211 PLRPAV
-216 IKPILGEVV
+216 KPILGEVM
-225 PGSPAEKAGLKSGD
+225 PGSPAEKAGLKPGD
-239 MLVSAQQEII
+239 TLLSAQQKMI

-258 IQASAGKTLD
+258 IQQSSGKKLD
-268 IELLRDGDRLGLT
+268 IEVQRDGERLGLT
-281 LIPETGE
+281 LVPETGE

-295 AAVDTSQTA
+295 AAVDASKTA
-304 IPQELQAELRYG
+304 IPQDLKAELRYG
-316 PIDAIKYA
+316 PIDAVKYA

-337 SLWGMVTGKVSTDNL
+337 SLWGMITGKVSTDNL

-399 LAMFVFEAVR
+399 LAMFAFEAVR
-409 GKPLSETVQVQVQ
+409 GKPLSDTVQVQIQ

>member
-66 VKMLDEREVPV
+66 VKMLDEREMPV
-77 SEDQAQFAFN
+77 SEEQAQFAFN
-87 RQSLTKRVAIVS
+87 RQSLAKRVAIVS
-99 AGPIANLLFAILA
+99 AGPIANLIFAILA
-112 YWILLVVGV
+112 YWMLFVVGV
-121 SGIKPVVDDVRP
+121 SGIKPIIDDVHP
-133 SSIAAEAGL
+133 DSIAAQAGL
-142 HAGDEILQIDGNDTP
+142 NPNDEILQVDGKRTP

-172 GEKID
+172 GERTEIL
-177 ITVSSANI
+177 V
-185 KQEHSLTLPQVGLEQ
+185 LTSGIEQQYALVIPQVSIDQAGS
-200 VGNILEQIGIE
+200 ILDKIGIE
-211 PLRPS
+211 PLRPA
-216 IKPILGEVV
+216 IKPVLGEIV
-225 PGSPAEKAGLKSGD
+225 PDSPAQKAGLKVGD
-239 MLVSAQQEII
+239 VLLSSQQQTIDNW
-249 PSWNQWVEL
+249 SKWVEL
-258 IQASAGKTLD
+258 IQASAGKELN
-268 IELLRDGDRLGLT
+268 IEIQRNEQRLT
-281 LIPETGE
+281 LTLTPQAGD

-295 AAVDTSQTA
+295 AVVDASQST
-304 IPQELQAELRYG
+304 IPQELQAELSYG
-316 PIDAIKYA
+316 PVEASWQA
-324 VIQTWDFSSSTLK
+324 VIQTWDFSTSTLK
-337 SLWGMVTGKVSTDNL
+337 SLWGMITGKVSTDNL

-369 VMSFISFLAMISITL
+369 VTSFISFLAMISITL

-399 LAMFVFEAVR
+399 LAMFAVEAVR
-409 GKPLSETVQVQVQ
+409 GKPISEITQMQIQ
-422 KVGFLV
+422 KVGFLI

-441 SRVFG
+441 TRVFG

>member
-66 VKMLDEREVPV
+66 VKMLDEREMPV
-77 SEDQAQFAFN
+77 TEEQAQFAFN
-87 RQSLTKRVAIVS
+87 RQSLAKRVAIVS
-99 AGPIANLLFAILA
+99 AGPIANLIFAILA
-112 YWILLVVGV
+112 YWMLFVVGV
-121 SGIKPVVDDVRP
+121 SGIKPIIDDVHP
-133 SSIAAEAGL
+133 ASIAAQAGL
-142 HAGDEILQIDGNDTP
+142 NPSDEILQVDGKRTP

-172 GEKID
+172 GERTEILVMTSG
-177 ITVSSANI
+177 IVQQYALVI
-185 KQEHSLTLPQVGLEQ
+185 PQVSIDQ
-200 VGNILEQIGIE
+200 ASSILDKIGIE
-211 PLRPS
+211 PLRPA
-216 IKPILGEVV
+216 IKPVLGEIV
-225 PGSPAEKAGLKSGD
+225 PDSPAQKAGLKVGD
-239 MLVSAQQEII
+239 VLLSSQQQTIDNW
-249 PSWNQWVEL
+249 SKWVEL
-258 IQASAGKTLD
+258 IQASAGKELN
-268 IELLRDGDRLGLT
+268 IEIQRNEQRLT
-281 LIPETGE
+281 LTLTPQAGD

-295 AAVDTSQTA
+295 AAVDASQST
-304 IPQELQAELRYG
+304 IPQELQAELSYG
-316 PIDAIKYA
+316 PVEA
-324 VIQTWDFSSSTLK
+324 VWQAMIQTWDFSSSTLK
-337 SLWGMVTGKVSTDNL
+337 SLWGMITGKVSTDNL

-369 VMSFISFLAMISITL
+369 VTSFISFLAMISITL

-399 LAMFVFEAVR
+399 LAMFAVEAVR
-409 GKPLSETVQVQVQ
+409 GKPISEITQMQIQ
-422 KVGFLV
+422 KVGFLI

-441 SRVFG
+441 TRVFG

>member
-66 VKMLDEREVPV
+66 VKMLDEREMPV
-77 SEDQAQFAFN
+77 SEEQAQFAFN
-87 RQSLTKRVAIVS
+87 RQSLAKRVAIVS
-99 AGPIANLLFAILA
+99 AGPIANLLFAVLA

-121 SGIKPVVDDVRP
+121 SGIKPVINDVRP
-133 SSIAAEAGL
+133 ASIAAEAGL

-177 ITVSSANI
+177 ITVSSTSI
-185 KQEHSLTLPQVGLEQ
+185 KQEHSLILPQVGLEQ

-216 IKPILGEVV
+216 IKPILGEVM
-225 PGSPAEKAGLKSGD
+225 PGSPAEKAGLKAGD
-239 MLVSAQQEII
+239 MLVSAQQETI

-295 AAVDTSQTA
+295 AAVDASQTA

-316 PIDAIKYA
+316 PIEAIKYA

-399 LAMFVFEAVR
+399 LAMFAFEAVR
-409 GKPLSETVQVQVQ
+409 GKPLSDTVQVQIQ